1 MTLST
6 RDTIMSQQ
14 EQRREE
20 RIKFMMPP
28 KDELHITFGGERLS
42 VPSVLDISSQGIS
55 LQVERPLDTSAEVVL
70 HYRHKDINMNVNG
83 TVVWNRPNGQN
94 RGSRLYDIGISLL
107 GPHLLFSLMQT

>member
-1 MTLST
+1 
-6 RDTIMSQQ
+6 MSQQ

-20 RIKFMMPP
+20 RIKFLMPP
-28 KDELHITFGGERLS
+28 KDELHITFDGERLA

-55 LQVERPLDTSAEVVL
+55 LQVERLIDTSAEVVL

-94 RGSRLYDIGISLL
+94 SGNLGNRLYDIGISLL
-107 GPHLLFSLMQT
+107 GPHMLFSLMQT